1 MNTSEFVQQVARKK
15 QKNRR
20 SLQQQRLGEAH
31 LNQVTP
37 LDTSKP
43 MTLSS
48 RQNVLQTFFPISHG
62 HGGPEAGNFVRNNLW
77 QKITQQKGFIQ
88 KTHFRSSKPL
98 KIVLSM
104 YKRKCGNRGNSLVVW
119 FIKKWKET
127 QIKVTFQRSQSCVTG
142 DRAVDNLSALLFEMP
157 ISDFK

>member
-1 MNTSEFVQQVARKK
+1 MTTSELVQQVARKK

-104 YKRKCGNRGNSLVVW
+104 YKRKCGNRGKFTCGMVY
-119 FIKKWKET
+119 KKVERNPNK
-127 QIKVTFQRSQSCVTG
+127 G
-142 DRAVDNLSALLFEMP
+142 DLSAKLELCYRGQGC
-157 ISDFK
+157 